1 MFVAAVGFAS
11 ALGAADAGPVGG
23 AVAGGGEPGCLDEG
37 LGQEGGGAVAG
48 VPVGGQPAGDG
59 GEQPGGEVRDRHV
72 GADEEP
78 GVAAD
83 QVQVGAAGGG
93 VPADPGV
100 ARGAFPG
107 AGGEG
112 ERGDLAGRGGGGEV
126 ADLGAG
132 QRGVAEVVVVA
143 DQLVPLAGGG
153 AAVDDADGDRAEIG
167 QGGGGAGR
175 QRQGELA
182 AAVHVAG
189 VAAVAV
195 AVTRGRQGDQ
205 GVGGHLVQGDAG
217 GHVLA
222 PPAGGVPAEGVAD
235 GAGDLGAAGQRRRE
249 LDDDRQLGGGEVPAA
264 VAGRAG
270 VARGAGGGHGGLP
283 VVFPGVAGSPGRV
296 MFHGSR
302 AARWGACRRSRRRLP
317 GRCS

>member
-37 LGQEGGGAVAG
+37 LGQDGGVAVAG
-48 VPVGGQPAGDG
+48 VPVGGQPAGD
-59 GEQPGGEVRDRHV
+59 
-72 GADEEP
+72 
-78 GVAAD
+78 
-83 QVQVGAAGGG
+83 
-93 VPADPGV
+93 

-302 AARWGACRRSRRRLP
+302 AASACPVGGLPPFAAQASR
-317 GRCS
+317 